1 VVFPF
6 LRIILGKFF
15 LTNSLLS
22 LRHTLNHF
30 GPGRILKSLT
40 FLLTFCILILRR
52 GTAFFPVRF
61 PSLFFRLQ
69 FIVKRIAITTRANRT
84 AGNLFDGTSV
94 SQCVCGRLGICV
106 SVGVAALRRACL
118 SPFMLLS
125 KCVCVCVCAFWP
137 GGFCRFWLR
146 QKCRKFVQVT
156 CLITFFQTFFPAIF
170 LRSISAIDGCSIR
183 LRFA

>member
-125 KCVCVCVCAFWP
+125 KCVCVCVCVLAWGLLP
-137 GGFCRFWLR
+137 LLASAKV
-146 QKCRKFVQVT
+146 QKICASYVLDYIFPN
-156 CLITFFQTFFPAIF
+156 FFPCHF
-170 LRSISAIDGCSIR
+170 PPFHFGH
-183 LRFA
+183 